1 MSELQWILSR
11 DACFRYMLLSRMM
24 SDCNYY
30 LGFGCKSPK
39 RLWAGEEKEQIAY
52 MKAIWNSFPEDAKP
66 EWLSF
71 QEILDYEKQM
81 TVDQRLPEE
90 K

>member
-11 DACFRYMLLSRMM
+11 EACFRYMLLSRMM

-30 LGFGCKSPK
+30 LGFGCRSSN
-39 RLWAGEEKEQIAY
+39 RLWARQEKEQIEY
-52 MKAIWNSFPEDAKP
+52 MKAIWNSFPEDEKP

-81 TVDQRLPEE
+81 TVDHRLSEE